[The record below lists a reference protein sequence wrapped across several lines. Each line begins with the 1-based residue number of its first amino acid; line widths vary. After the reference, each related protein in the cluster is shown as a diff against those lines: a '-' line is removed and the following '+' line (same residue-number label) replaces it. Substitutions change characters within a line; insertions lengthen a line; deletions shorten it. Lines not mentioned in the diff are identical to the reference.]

1 MTENER
7 LLDGIEAIEQEVAS
21 TILEQHSY
29 EFEVVSA
36 ALEQILRGI
45 NEFAD
50 QKQELDD
57 TLERAQLFLTVRSFN
72 SLRVAMTVLENG
84 YTQQALT
91 LIRTVMEDQLVVKD
105 IENHPPTLDAL
116 FEDAEHMGRREFR
129 FQTMADRLPPE
140 AKKAWDMGRREF
152 RFQTMADRLPPE
164 AKKAW
169 DKKYGFASSFAAH
182 PRPLSMQK
190 LIEFEMDG
198 KKSVRTGGRYERP
211 AVIAVLFF
219 AILEIPDVLS
229 TLGGLTSCLGSDWEN
244 SALSVRKK
252 VEIACRNLA
261 NAAKKELGESA
272 TTVGSPG
279 DLGGG

>member
-57 TLERAQLFLTVRSFN
+57 TLERARLFLTVRSFN

-140 AKKAWDMGRREF
+140 AKE
-152 RFQTMADRLPPE
+152 
-164 AKKAW
+164 AW

-211 AVIAVLFF
+211 SVIAVLFF

-229 TLGGLTSCLGSDWEN
+229 TLGRLTSCLGSDWEN

-261 NAAKKELGESA
+261 NAAKKELGEWA
-272 TTVGSPG
+272 TTGGSPG
-279 DLGGG
+279 DRGRG